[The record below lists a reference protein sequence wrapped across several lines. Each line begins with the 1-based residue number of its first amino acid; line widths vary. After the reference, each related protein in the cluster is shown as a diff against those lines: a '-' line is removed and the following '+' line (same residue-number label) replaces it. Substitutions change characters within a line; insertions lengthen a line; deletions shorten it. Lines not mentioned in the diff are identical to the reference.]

1 MTDAQK
7 VEALTELL
15 GNVIHTL
22 EMKQYDIDDATLSHQ
37 CEVEADAYHQKM
49 SDILYGVPVEEVAH

>member
-7 VEALTELL
+7 IEALTELL
-15 GNVIHTL
+15 GDVMMTL
-22 EMKQYDIDDATLSHQ
+22 NLKQYDIDSPTESHQ

-49 SDILYGVPVEEVAH
+49 IDILHSN